1 MSITNLS
8 CMVQLLMSSSHS
20 FKMGVS
26 IIGTSLWFPAVYKE
40 GQSPWI
46 FRTWV
51 FESRVATTQIPHP
64 QSDLIYLVYENIDWL
79 IDVMTVWSH
88 GSLRNVEYVL
98 CTAKTWITGAGGK
111 TVTKV
116 ESSDSQLPINI
127 ISQEYYFRGFVFVHG
142 ISANSLDAEI
152 P

>member
-1 MSITNLS
+1 MHGPVINAFLS
-8 CMVQLLMSSSHS
+8 FILNGSLYCWHLSLVHCCIH
-20 FKMGVS
+20 G
-26 IIGTSLWFPAVYKE
+26 GTESLD
-40 GQSPWI
+40 
-46 FRTWV
+46 FRTWI

-79 IDVMTVWSH
+79 IDEMTIWSH

-98 CTAKTWITGAGGK
+98 CTVKTWITGTGGK
-111 TVTKV
+111 TVTNV
-116 ESSDSQLPINI
+116 EFTDSQLLINI
-127 ISQEYYFRGFVFVHG
+127 TSQDHYFRGFVFVYG